1 MRELMVIGGAL
12 LLAACGSG
20 DVESETV
27 ESDTD
32 ATAPAGSDAE
42 TVPEG
47 DAEVRLDEN
56 GAMVRDPAP
65 SNSEYSDLGDCTTV
79 RLYEEGG
86 GFEES
91 CEGPSGWKLT
101 YTQSDLRENLVLID
115 AEGTEHE
122 LALSEQIAK
131 GAFNDLGRTVEWRS
145 AEGSSDPR
153 AMIVR
158 MNVAQPD
165 PMSADRSVLGVVR
178 LDGPV
183 CLIGTVPPGPGQ
195 NVAARKLADREQL
208 SDCLDGSERPAS
220 PDA

>member
-1 MRELMVIGGAL
+1 MRGSLIILPL
-12 LLAACGSG
+12 LVAACSQA
-20 DVESETV
+20 DPVAPEDEAVVE
-27 ESDTD
+27 
-32 ATAPAGSDAE
+32 AE
-42 TVPEG
+42 AEAEMLSADGTEG
-47 DAEVRLDEN
+47 EVTFDEN

-65 SNSEYSDLGDCTTV
+65 SNSEYTDLGDCTTV

-91 CEGPSGWKLT
+91 CEGPGDWKLT

-122 LALSEQIAK
+122 LGLSEQVAN
-131 GAFNDLGRTVEWRS
+131 GAFNNLGRTVEWRS

-195 NVAARKLADREQL
+195 NVAARKLADREKL